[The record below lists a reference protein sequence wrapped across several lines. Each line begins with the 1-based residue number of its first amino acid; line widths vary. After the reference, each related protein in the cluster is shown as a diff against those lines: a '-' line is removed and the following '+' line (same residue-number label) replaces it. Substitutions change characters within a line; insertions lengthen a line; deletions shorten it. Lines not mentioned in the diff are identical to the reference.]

1 MDRAVT
7 GEREKS
13 HESEVFHG
21 EREVGTSGVQGEHEM
36 GEGGERFQRCVMR
49 RIYWVRY
56 TLEKGVG

>member
-21 EREVGTSGVQGEHEM
+21 EREVGTSGVQGS
-36 GEGGERFQRCVMR
+36 MR
-49 RIYWVRY
+49 RAR
-56 TLEKGVG
+56 GG